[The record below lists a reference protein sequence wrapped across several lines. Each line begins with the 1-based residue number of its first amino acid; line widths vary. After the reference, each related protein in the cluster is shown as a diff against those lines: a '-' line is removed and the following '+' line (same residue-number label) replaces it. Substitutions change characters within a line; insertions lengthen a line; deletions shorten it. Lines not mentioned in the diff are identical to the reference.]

1 MDGPAGQ
8 VDAVKSRWAA
18 VVRGF
23 DRLET
28 GVLTLLA
35 LTLVVLAAAQIV
47 ARWVGQSPDL
57 LTWPVVGWLFGWTH
71 WIGPWVDPFLRAL
84 VLWVGMLGALA
95 AARDD
100 RHINLD
106 VLQRRLQGRRLRVAR
121 LLSYGFAALV
131 SAMLAQA
138 SWGLVELERDSGT
151 FLFADVPM
159 WWSQL
164 ILPIGF
170 AILALRFVLRALTLP
185 APDAV
190 TAP

>member
-1 MDGPAGQ
+1 M
-8 VDAVKSRWAA
+8 KSIWAA
-18 VVRGF
+18 LVRGF

-28 GVLTLLA
+28 GVLALLA

-57 LTWPVVGWLFGWTH
+57 MTWPVIGWLFGWTR

-106 VLQRRLQGRRLRVAR
+106 VLQRRLQGVRLRAAR
-121 LLSYGFAALV
+121 LLSYGFAALM
-131 SAMLAQA
+131 SALLAQA
-138 SWGLVELERDSGT
+138 SWGLVALERESGT
-151 FLFADVPM
+151 FLFEGVPM

-190 TAP
+190 VTP

>member
-1 MDGPAGQ
+1 M
-8 VDAVKSRWAA
+8 KSAWAA
-18 VVRGF
+18 IARGL

-28 GVLTLLA
+28 GVLALLA

-57 LTWPVVGWLFGWTH
+57 LGWPVIGWLLGWTR
-71 WIGPWVDPFLRAL
+71 WIGPWVDPFLRVL

-106 VLQRRLQGRRLRVAR
+106 VLQRGLQGWKRRAAR
-121 LLSYGFAALV
+121 LAAYGFAALV
-131 SAMLAQA
+131 SALLAQA
-138 SWGLVELERDSGT
+138 SWGLVELERESGT
-151 FLFADVPM
+151 VLFDGVPM

-164 ILPIGF
+164 VLPAGF
-170 AILALRFVLRALTLP
+170 AVLALRFLVRACVTP
-185 APDAV
+185 APV
-190 TAP
+190 APP